1 MLKFLIDIFC
11 KDTVIGLC
19 PFDDIFSHRIYKNRQ
34 NRLFS
39 KNYKKIK
46 RISMFID
53 PMACYL

>member
-1 MLKFLIDIFC
+1 MIKFLFDIFC

-19 PFDDIFSHRIYKNRQ
+19 PFEDIFSHRIYKNRQ

-39 KNYKKIK
+39 QNYKRNKFK
-46 RISMFID
+46 PRFID